1 MTRSILL
8 TACLLTTLATACT
21 TPQNDDVLL
30 AGLAGAA
37 LGAITAEALLEDD
50 DWVLVGAL
58 GGAAVGTL
66 IARDRNRNRCAYA
79 RGDGTYL
86 IKTC

>member
-1 MTRSILL
+1 MTRSLL
-8 TACLLTTLATACT
+8 LMACLLTTLATACT
-21 TPQNDDVLL
+21 TPHDDDVLL

-66 IARDRNRNRCAYA
+66 IARDRHRNRCAYS

-86 IKTC
+86 VGTC